1 MPKQVMELLKKYREE
16 IESVSDYHIKK
27 VILFGSYARGD
38 FKRDSDIDIMVLV
51 DLDESH
57 MKHYEDLIYDK
68 TYDFNCKYDTDIMP
82 VVQNINQYLTKERQE
97 ESHDFELLLCEF
109 AQNYCMNVKVDWD
122 VYYQNITM
130 LK

>member
-57 MKHYEDLIYDK
+57 MKPYEDLIYDK

-82 VVQNINQYLTKERQE
+82 VVQNINHFDYWKEAYM
-97 ESHDFELLLCEF
+97 F
-109 AQNYCMNVKVDWD
+109 YKNVDKEGVT
-122 VYYQNITM
+122 I
-130 LK
+130 